1 MKTYTIGRDAEA
13 MIQCGEDDETVGRIH
28 AEITVTDDGRYYLA
42 DRGSLNG
49 TFLLTDNG
57 QQLLTRNYVDADAV
71 ILFGEFRTTVSQL
84 LAIAKSNAKSAPL
97 KRIRRNPETGNTKPL
112 KRIMRDPE
120 TGAII
125 KS

>member
-1 MKTYTIGRDAEA
+1 MKTYTIGRDTEA
-13 MIQCGEDDETVGRIH
+13 MIQCGDDTVGRIH

-49 TFLLTDNG
+49 TFLLTDNKWRRF
-57 QQLLTRNYVDADAV
+57 TKNYVDTDAV
-71 ILFGEFRTTVSQL
+71 ILFGEFKTTISRL
-84 LAIAKSNAKSAPL
+84 LAIADSNAKSAPQ
-97 KRIRRNPETGNTKPL
+97 KRIMHNPEIRET

>member
-13 MIQCGEDDETVGRIH
+13 MIQCGEDDDFVGRIH
-28 AEITVTDDGRYYLA
+28 VEITVTDDGRYYLA

-71 ILFGEFRTTVSQL
+71 ILLGEFRTTVSQL
-84 LAIAKSNAKSAPL
+84 LTIANSNAKSPPL
-97 KRIRRNPETGNTKPL
+97 SSL
-112 KRIMRDPE
+112 
-120 TGAII
+120 
-125 KS
+125 